1 MRRAALAGVIL
12 LAAFA
17 TACGGHQRAA
27 GGTILFQSDRSGR
40 DAWYAV
46 RPDGTG
52 LSRIPL
58 RLPLDGADVYWN
70 GHGTRALVVYDTG
83 NGSATVAYVFDAMK
97 RTRHRIRLPGIE
109 TISQTPWSPDGK
121 RLVLYTRGG
130 DVVFDAET
138 GTSQPLS
145 DENAD
150 DLLTWSPDGK
160 RLLFSSGRDLYTAP
174 AAGGPPTHVMRL
186 HRLPGDYRWSADG
199 SWISFVDEGLYV
211 VRANGT
217 GLRSLDPGAEDAA
230 WSPTGEK
237 LVFVRPTGLVLVD
250 FETGRRRQLTRDQLG
265 GDPQEPAWSPDGKR
279 IVYLRP
285 DLVSGEPYGHAQVW
299 TVKADG
305 TGKRPVTHAFPDD
318 GSVSNASAQW
328 VDGNVNGTPP
338 PRQPLVALRTVR
350 TLTTRF
356 PIVSLAAEDNRAA
369 VAQGFGSLIGG
380 PRSQLGP
387 IVVWKPARGT
397 QVRVRVRGCA
407 RVDDVLLATGRIA
420 YRCDNAAEGYTV
432 RDSLRLGTTTLVRTH
447 GEEFSGSFLGGLVAD
462 HGTVAFD
469 VGYAAGT
476 WGKFRIR
483 QTRIWASTGTR
494 TRIVRSFGGYAAV
507 AWLDAGRIAVRRGR
521 NTVSVLLPGG
531 AVRTYA
537 PGGPL
542 VLGAAL
548 DGPRLLVLQSA
559 RLTAFDLKNGR
570 RTRSW
575 PLRRGFGPAPQ
586 LEDAQ
591 GDLVAY
597 VVGVAVHV
605 LRLTD
610 GRELVID
617 TPNATA
623 PVFARFVPSGLFY
636 SFDKSY
642 DKRPG
647 RLVFVTH
654 SELARALRERR

>member
-1 MRRAALAGVIL
+1 
-12 LAAFA
+12 
-17 TACGGHQRAA
+17 
-27 GGTILFQSDRSGR
+27 
-40 DAWYAV
+40 
-46 RPDGTG
+46 
-52 LSRIPL
+52 
-58 RLPLDGADVYWN
+58 
-70 GHGTRALVVYDTG
+70 
-83 NGSATVAYVFDAMK
+83 
-97 RTRHRIRLPGIE
+97 
-109 TISQTPWSPDGK
+109 
-121 RLVLYTRGG
+121 
-130 DVVFDAET
+130 
-138 GTSQPLS
+138 
-145 DENAD
+145 
-150 DLLTWSPDGK
+150 
-160 RLLFSSGRDLYTAP
+160 
-174 AAGGPPTHVMRL
+174 
-186 HRLPGDYRWSADG
+186 
-199 SWISFVDEGLYV
+199 DEGLYV

-279 IVYLRP
+279 IGYLRP
-285 DLVSGEPYGHAQVW
+285 DLVSGESYGHAQVW

-305 TGKRPVTHAFPDD
+305 TGKQPVTHAFPDD

-328 VDGNVNGTPP
+328 VDGNVKGTPP

-380 PRSQLGP
+380 PRNLLGP
-387 IVVWKPARGT
+387 IVVWNPARRT

-407 RVDDVLLATGRIA
+407 MVDDVLLAAGRVA

-432 RDSLRLGTTTLVRTH
+432 HDSLRLGTTTLVRTH
-447 GEEFSGSFLGGLVAD
+447 GEEFSGSFLGGLLAD
-462 HGTVAFD
+462 RATVAF
-469 VGYAAGT
+469 
-476 WGKFRIR
+476 
-483 QTRIWASTGTR
+483 
-494 TRIVRSFGGYAAV
+494 
-507 AWLDAGRIAVRRGR
+507 
-521 NTVSVLLPGG
+521 
-531 AVRTYA
+531 
-537 PGGPL
+537 
-542 VLGAAL
+542 

-559 RLTAFDLKNGR
+559 RLTAFDLKSGR

-575 PLRRGFGPAPQ
+575 PLRRGFGPTPQ

-591 GDLVAY
+591 ADLVAY

-654 SELARALRERR
+654 SE